1 MDPYIFVIVL
11 VAIVFGSITSMVQ
24 SSQKRKG
31 KKNTALS
38 DEETKIMQEI
48 HQSLIKME
56 KRVEALET
64 IIINKK

>member
-11 VAIVFGSITSMVQ
+11 VAIVFGSITSVVQ
-24 SSQKRKG
+24 AAIKRKS
-31 KKNTALS
+31 KKTANLS
-38 DEETKIMQEI
+38 DEENKIMQEI
-48 HQSLIKME
+48 HKSLIEME